1 MYGGDTTLRVLKK
14 VQNEIQVE
22 NVCISGR
29 NTMNHVSKSS
39 RLHISHARF
48 TQDYE
53 YLCVVEDN
61 ILLNETF
68 QKVKFFRV
76 KTGATF
82 ELMDSYTNP
91 NSEQIV
97 SVVSYTN
104 QKRQKVFATVGK
116 SGRVLE
122 WETYKENLNSSQV
135 EGPLTA
141 EVDCW

>member
-1 MYGGDTTLRVLKK
+1 
-14 VQNEIQVE
+14 
-22 NVCISGR
+22 
-29 NTMNHVSKSS
+29 MNHVSKTS

-48 TQDYE
+48 VDDYE

-68 QKVKFFRV
+68 QKVKFFRL
-76 KTGATF
+76 KTGPSF

-91 NSEQIV
+91 NSEPIV
-97 SVVSYTN
+97 SVLSYTN

-135 EGPLTA
+135 VQMLM
-141 EVDCW
+141 

>member
-1 MYGGDTTLRVLKK
+1 
-14 VQNEIQVE
+14 
-22 NVCISGR
+22 
-29 NTMNHVSKSS
+29 MNHVSKTS

-48 TQDYE
+48 VDDYE

-76 KTGATF
+76 KTGPTF

-91 NSEQIV
+91 NSEPIV

-104 QKRQKVFATVGK
+104 HKRQKVFATVGK

-135 EGPLTA
+135 VQMLM
-141 EVDCW
+141 